1 MSKYKTLQALSTGEF
16 KDRGSRFIG
25 YAQPADNEDEA
36 KKCIDEIWKEHHK
49 ARHVCYAYKI
59 GIGSPVIR
67 TNDDGEPSN
76 TGGQPILNYI
86 NKYELDN
93 VVIGVV
99 RYFGGVLLGKGG
111 LINAYGTAAE
121 EAIKNGQIISARE
134 FEIIEIE
141 FDFKYYASNIE
152 ILKKYNAEVLEEKYA
167 ESCQLKIKIEKDLIK
182 TIEEEIS
189 K

>member
-1 MSKYKTLQALSTGEF
+1 MSAFKTLKNISTGEF

-25 YAQPADNEDEA
+25 YAKPIRSENEA
-36 KKCIDEIWKEHHK
+36 KAYIEEVWKEHHK
-49 ARHVCYAYKI
+49 ARHVCYAYKV
-59 GIGSPVIR
+59 GIENPVIR

-93 VVIGVV
+93 VVVGVV

-121 EAIKNGQIISARE
+121 EAIKNGQIITARE
-134 FEIIEIE
+134 YETLEIE
-141 FDFKYYASNIE
+141 FNFKDYASNIE
-152 ILKKYNAEVLEEKYA
+152 ILKKYQAEILEEDYSETCK
-167 ESCQLKIKIEKDLIK
+167 LKIRIEKDALGVLQR
-182 TIEEEIS
+182 ELG
-189 K
+189 